1 MPEADTAYIRDAVSY
16 AATFM
21 SSVHVEVFPMQ
32 AEYTQL
38 AEAGCTGVRCIK
50 RPTSLR
56 SMPHRWGIN
65 AILRPD

>member
-32 AEYTQL
+32 VAEYTQL
-38 AEAGCTGVRCIK
+38 AEAGCRA
-50 RPTSLR
+50 LFA
-56 SMPHRWGIN
+56 PHARFSGSEEKN
-65 AILRPD
+65 CTC